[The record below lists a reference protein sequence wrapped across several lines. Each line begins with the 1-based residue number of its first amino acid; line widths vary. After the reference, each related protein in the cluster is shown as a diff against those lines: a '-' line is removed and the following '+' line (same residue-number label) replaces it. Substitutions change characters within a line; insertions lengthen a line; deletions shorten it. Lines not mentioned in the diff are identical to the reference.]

1 MKLSK
6 VFGIN
11 NRPALFY
18 PNHDRAGCADSAW
31 LAMGLS
37 NDLLRRLFGWFL
49 ILIGIYEIVKGIR
62 NK

>member
-1 MKLSK
+1 MT
-6 VFGIN
+6 
-11 NRPALFY
+11 A
-18 PNHDRAGCADSAW
+18 DCAGGAW